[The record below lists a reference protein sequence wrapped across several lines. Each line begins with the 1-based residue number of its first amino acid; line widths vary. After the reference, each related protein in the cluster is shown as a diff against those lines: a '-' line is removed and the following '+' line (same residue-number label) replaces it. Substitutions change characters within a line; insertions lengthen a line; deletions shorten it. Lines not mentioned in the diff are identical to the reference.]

1 MTDDFI
7 DAMHQMYVSRLLLG
21 MCDNIS
27 ARSVIDFCFPV
38 ENEPD
43 ATRRRHISLELT
55 ETCPPIGRRFI
66 RRLLKAARKSLH
78 RNRVSLEVRNAG
90 VQDVDGESF
99 TIVRINGRRGPANS
113 KLLDFTQ
120 EGVRTQIFQYHEHVY
135 LPRADIDTTPA
146 SVFDKMN
153 TQYGCCAF

>member
-1 MTDDFI
+1 MEFHLRQFRTLSSIVSAATKRSAFRAHMTDDFI

-66 RRLLKAARKSLH
+66 RRLLKVGTRRRAREAT
-78 RNRVSLEVRNAG
+78 RDFQPIYG
-90 VQDVDGESF
+90 VLLL
-99 TIVRINGRRGPANS
+99 PA
-113 KLLDFTQ
+113 
-120 EGVRTQIFQYHEHVY
+120 
-135 LPRADIDTTPA
+135 
-146 SVFDKMN
+146 
-153 TQYGCCAF
+153 